1 MLNFTNHHY
10 VITGGNAGIGLSIA
24 NALHEYGADITII
37 SRKKLN
43 NNVNSFN
50 HIQADLNDPDAI
62 NSIQASIKSLGKKID
77 GLINNAAIAEFVPF
91 EQCTEQML
99 MQHIRT
105 NLMSPFQLIQALLPF
120 FSETSSVLNISS
132 YFSHKMLADRN
143 TTMYSLTKGGL
154 DSLTRSLASE
164 LGPHGIRV
172 NAIAPGTTNTD
183 MFKRNLNALNEK
195 QQHDF
200 YQAIS
205 SRYPLRRLGEP
216 EDIAHMALF
225 LCSPLASWVTG
236 SIFAVDGGLTT
247 Q

>member
-1 MLNFTNHHY
+1 MFNFRKNHF
-10 VITGGNAGIGLSIA
+10 VITGGNSGIGLSIA

-37 SRKKLN
+37 SRKKLEH
-43 NNVNSFN
+43 NVNTYN
-50 HIQADLNDPDAI
+50 HIQADLNDPNAI
-62 NSIQASIKSLGKKID
+62 DIIQNDIKSSGKKIN
-77 GLINNAAIAEFVPF
+77 GLINNAAIADFVPF

-120 FSETSSVLNISS
+120 FSETASVLNISS
-132 YFSHKMLADRN
+132 YFSHKMFADRN

-164 LGPHGIRV
+164 LGPRGIRV
-172 NAIAPGTTNTD
+172 NAIAPGTINTE
-183 MFKRNLNALNEK
+183 MFKRNMKALTEN
-195 QQHDF
+195 QQQDF

-205 SRYPLRRLGEP
+205 SRYPLQRLGQP
-216 EDIAHMALF
+216 YDIAHMALF
-225 LCSPLASWVTG
+225 LCSPLSSWVTG

>member
-1 MLNFTNHHY
+1 MFNFSNQHF
-10 VITGGNAGIGLSIA
+10 VITGGNSGIGLSIA
-24 NALHEYGADITII
+24 NTLHEYGADITII
-37 SRKKLN
+37 SRQELN
-43 NNVNSFN
+43 NNVNSFK
-50 HIQADLNDPDAI
+50 HIQADLNDPTAI
-62 NSIQASIKSLGKKID
+62 DSIQNSIKLLGQKIN

-105 NLMSPFQLIQALLPF
+105 NLISPFQLIQTLLPF
-120 FSETSSVLNISS
+120 FSEKSSVLNISS

-164 LGPHGIRV
+164 LGPRGIRV

-183 MFKRNLNALNEK
+183 MFKRNLSALNEK
-195 QQHDF
+195 QQQDF

-205 SRYPLRRLGEP
+205 TRYPLRRLGEP

-225 LCSPLASWVTG
+225 LCSPLSSWVTG